1 MKMNWR
7 SPAHILWLALSV
19 ISVVIAFPF
28 SMLPRRGGGRRR
40 IILTG
45 HKLNG
50 NLWAFYRFLQDQ
62 NEYGCAFLTMDFRY
76 YRELRSRHEPALFLG
91 NPLHVIAVATAGIA
105 ISDHG
110 PGLLRPLAAAGR
122 LKLVDVWHGIPFKG
136 YSAASFAHVHPVD
149 EVWVTSEHV
158 ANIYARQF
166 GFRPDQVRRTGYARA
181 DALVDD
187 TADRASIF
195 ERLGI
200 EDRFAA
206 IVTFA
211 PTWKQDDIDRD
222 IFPFDMSGDE
232 FFAGL
237 NELGERLNVLFMF
250 RAHLNDDASQ
260 VSEYGNIVARSYAE
274 HVIAEETLAITDIL
288 VTDWSSIAFD
298 FLVTGRP
305 IVFLDVPS
313 PFREGFTF
321 DGSYRAG
328 PVVGTYEELLQ
339 RLESF
344 IAAPERYAAEFGAA
358 IDRALRDVYGD
369 TADGRSSERYL
380 AAVSELT
387 R

>member
-7 SPAHILWLALSV
+7 SPAHIFWLLLSV
-19 ISVVIAFPF
+19 ISVAIALPF
-28 SMLPRRGGGRRR
+28 SILPRRRSGRRR
-40 IILTG
+40 IVLTG
-45 HKLNG
+45 HKFNG
-50 NLWAFYRFLQDQ
+50 NLWAFYQFLQSQ
-62 NEYGCAFLTMDFRY
+62 NEYSCAFLTLDFGY
-76 YRELRSRHEPALFLG
+76 YRELRGKHVPALFFG
-91 NPLHVIAVATAGIA
+91 NPLHTVAVARAGVA

-122 LKLVDVWHGIPFKG
+122 LKLADVWHGVPFKG

-149 EVWVTSEHV
+149 EVWVTSGYV
-158 ANIYARQF
+158 ADIYTGQF
-166 GFRPDQVRRTGYARA
+166 GFRQNQVRPTGYARV
-181 DALVDD
+181 DALVND
-187 TADRASIF
+187 TVDRKAILD
-195 ERLGI
+195 ELGI
-200 EDRFAA
+200 EDRFAT

-211 PTWKQDDIDRD
+211 PTWRQDDIERD

-237 NELGERLNVLFMF
+237 NELGERCNVLFIF

-260 VSEYGNIVARSYAE
+260 VTEYGNIIARSYAQ

-298 FLVTGRP
+298 FVVTRRP
-305 IVFLDVPS
+305 TVFLDVPP

-328 PVVGTYEELLQ
+328 PVVGTYEQLLQ
-339 RLESF
+339 RLETF
-344 IAAPERYAAEFGAA
+344 IVAPETYTAEFGAI

-369 TADGRSSERYL
+369 TVDGLSSERYL
-380 AAVSELT
+380 AAVAELT